1 MSWKFSYQNGE
12 QYYNRLHLYFNGLIA
27 VTLFPFA
34 IVYLELDRGT
44 AGARVFNETLSMI
57 LSYTMPVAAGA
68 LMIFAF
74 KTYRKKI
81 ASAPDLPTLRAKLDL
96 YYQSAL
102 QKYLVLSVA
111 ALITILCFY
120 GTQASI
126 FIVVYVFVLI
136 AFSLGRPTIKM
147 IGEDCKLDKGEMKIL
162 QDKLPIE

>member
-1 MSWKFSYQNGE
+1 MIWKFSYQNGE
-12 QYYNRLHLYFNGLIA
+12 QYYNRLHLYFNGLVAI
-27 VTLFPFA
+27 TLFPFA

-44 AGARVFNETLSMI
+44 AKARVLGETISTV
-57 LSYTMPVAAGA
+57 LSYIVPIVAGA
-68 LMIFAF
+68 LMVYAF
-74 KTYRKKI
+74 KTFRKSL
-81 ASAPDLPTLRAKLDL
+81 ASAPELLTLRSKLDL

-102 QKYLVLSVA
+102 KKYLVLGAA

-136 AFSLGRPTIKM
+136 AFSLGRPTIKI
-147 IGEDCKLDKGEMKIL
+147 IGEDCKLGKEEMKIL